1 MKKGVSSI
9 DAFLAITVMLVI
21 SLWLQNFFN
30 LNLESSNDFGVQAGL
45 NMKAVRAG
53 SIMNSFFA
61 IDPSPRDYLILNDT
75 IKVLGNNLDV
85 LLYKSGAN
93 VNASTVYNGVKYV
106 SNYSV
111 ASQIKYDSVSQKVT
125 R

>member
-1 MKKGVSSI
+1 MKKGISSL
-9 DAFLAITVMLVI
+9 DAFLAITIMLVI

-30 LNLESSNDFGVQAGL
+30 LNLQSSTDFGIQAGL

-61 IDPSPRDYLILNDT
+61 IDPSPYDYLILNDT
-75 IKVLGNNLDV
+75 IKVFGGDLDV
-85 LLYKSGAN
+85 SLYKNGASIE
-93 VNASTVYNGVKYV
+93 ASTVYNGITYT

-111 ASQIKYDSVSQKVT
+111 ASQIKYNPVSQKVT

>member
-1 MKKGVSSI
+1 MKKGISSI

-30 LNLESSNDFGVQAGL
+30 LNLQNSNDFGIQAGL

-93 VNASTVYNGVKYV
+93 VLASTIYNGVTYR

-111 ASQIKYDSVSQKVT
+111 ASQIKYDPVSKKVT

>member
-1 MKKGVSSI
+1 MKKGISSL
-9 DAFLAITVMLVI
+9 DAFLAITIMLVI

-30 LNLESSNDFGVQAGL
+30 LNLQSSTDFGIQAGL

-61 IDPSPRDYLILNDT
+61 IDPSPYDYLILNDT
-75 IKVLGNNLDV
+75 IKVFGGDLDV
-85 LLYKSGAN
+85 SLYKSGASIE
-93 VNASTVYNGVKYV
+93 ASTVYNGIIYT

-111 ASQIKYDSVSQKVT
+111 ASQIKYNPVSQKVT

>member
-1 MKKGVSSI
+1 MKKGISSI

-45 NMKAVRAG
+45 NMKAVKAG

-111 ASQIKYDSVSQKVT
+111 ASQIKYDPVSQKVT

>member
-1 MKKGVSSI
+1 MKKGISSI

-111 ASQIKYDSVSQKVT
+111 ASQIKYDPVSQKVT

>member
-111 ASQIKYDSVSQKVT
+111 ASQIKYDPVSQKVT

>member
-1 MKKGVSSI
+1 MKKGISSI

-111 ASQIKYDSVSQKVT
+111 TSQIKYDPVSQKVT

>member
-45 NMKAVRAG
+45 NMKAVKAG

-75 IKVLGNNLDV
+75 ISVLGNNLDISIQ
-85 LLYKSGAN
+85 KSGAEAG
-93 VNASTVYNGVKYV
+93 VSAVYNSVTYSSKYPV
-106 SNYSV
+106 T
-111 ASQIKYDSVSQKVT
+111 SQIKYDSVSQKVT

>member
-1 MKKGVSSI
+1 MKKGISSI

-61 IDPSPRDYLILNDT
+61 IDPSSYDYLILNDT
-75 IKVLGNNLDV
+75 IRVFGNDLDISIQ
-85 LLYKSGAN
+85 KSGMN
-93 VNASTVYNGVKYV
+93 VTVSTVYNDVMYI

-111 ASQIKYDSVSQKVT
+111 ASQIKYNPVSQKVT